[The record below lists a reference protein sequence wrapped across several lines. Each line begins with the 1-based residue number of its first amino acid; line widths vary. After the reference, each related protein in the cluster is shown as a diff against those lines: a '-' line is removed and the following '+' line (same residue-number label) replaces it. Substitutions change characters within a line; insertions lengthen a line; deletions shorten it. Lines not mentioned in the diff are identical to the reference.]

1 MFDVRFNKHI
11 RKKHTK
17 TQFGVSPKALCVG
30 LRYLLVDSFI
40 ENNA

>member
-1 MFDVRFNKHI
+1 MRLNKHVHN
-11 RKKHTK
+11 KHTK
-17 TQFGVSPKALCVG
+17 TQFGVSLKALCVG